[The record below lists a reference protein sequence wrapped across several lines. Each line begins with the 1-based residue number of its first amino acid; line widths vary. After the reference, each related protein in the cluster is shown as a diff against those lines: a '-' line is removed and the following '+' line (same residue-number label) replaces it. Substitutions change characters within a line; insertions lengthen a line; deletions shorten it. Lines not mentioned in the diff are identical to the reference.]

1 MSVNEQLREQA
12 TLGGGC
18 FWCLEPVFEA
28 VEGVESVVVGYA
40 GGSTENPSYADIG
53 RGNTGHAEVVQVTF
67 DPASISFDEI
77 LEVFFGIHDP
87 TTTDRQGADVG
98 PQYRSI
104 VLYHTPEQKETSE
117 SVIRRLEAEGVWGG
131 LIVTEVRPF
140 EVFYEAEE
148 YHQDYYEKNPNAGYC
163 LAVINPKMS
172 HFRKHFA
179 KRIKYSA
186 APAD

>member
-1 MSVNEQLREQA
+1 VSEGSREIA

-53 RGNTGHAEVVQVTF
+53 RGNTGHAEVIQVTF
-67 DPASISFDEI
+67 DPASISFDSI

-87 TTTDRQGADVG
+87 TTVDRQGVDVG

-104 VLYHTPEQKETSE
+104 VLYHTPEQKETAE
-117 SVIRRLEAEGVWGG
+117 SLIRRLEAEGAWGG
-131 LIVTEVRPF
+131 LIVTEVRSL
-140 EVFYEAEE
+140 EAFYEAEE
-148 YHQDYYEKNPNAGYC
+148 YHQNYYKKNPNAGYC

-179 KRIKYSA
+179 KRLKRPA
-186 APAD
+186 AAVD